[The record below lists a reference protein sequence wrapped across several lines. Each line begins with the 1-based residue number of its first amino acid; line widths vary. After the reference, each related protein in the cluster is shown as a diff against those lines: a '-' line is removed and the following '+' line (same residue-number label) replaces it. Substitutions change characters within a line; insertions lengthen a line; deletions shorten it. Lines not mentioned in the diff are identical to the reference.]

1 MSFHLINDIVSFAVR
16 DKRIYMTDFAKDLSK
31 QFIKNRDSLN
41 NAFGTFFEI
50 NNLTVK
56 DVKHVKY
63 SQLSYLPIEFRL
75 MSSAKDS
82 DLSSLEKYAD
92 EVGAVISFDEDT
104 NLDSMAKVLFLNKIR
119 IKQILES
126 IQENI
131 EFGTDTP
138 DKILNELQVRVY
150 QQRNNRQSYE
160 NRDK

>member
-1 MSFHLINDIVSFAVR
+1 
-16 DKRIYMTDFAKDLSK
+16 MTDFAKDLSK

>member
-1 MSFHLINDIVSFAVR
+1 
-16 DKRIYMTDFAKDLSK
+16 MTDFAKDLNK

-82 DLSSLEKYAD
+82 DLSPLEEYAD

-138 DKILNELQVRVY
+138 DKLLNELQVRIS